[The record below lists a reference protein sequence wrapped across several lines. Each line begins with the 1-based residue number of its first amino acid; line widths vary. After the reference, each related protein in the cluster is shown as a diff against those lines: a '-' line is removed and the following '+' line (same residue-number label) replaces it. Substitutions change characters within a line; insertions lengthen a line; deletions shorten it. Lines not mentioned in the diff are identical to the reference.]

1 MRLFRHHTEIPVEA
15 RNAVVAL
22 GNFDGVHRGHQAV
35 IGTAQ
40 AKARELGTG
49 AAVLTFEPHP
59 REFFKPG
66 QPSFRLTPLRIKVRQ
81 LEAMGVDDLFV
92 LPFGPRLAQM
102 SAEAFVIEVLVEGLA
117 AQHVVV
123 GYDFVFGRERR
134 GNAALLA
141 DLGKLH
147 GLGVTS
153 VAAAAS
159 DQGEVYSSTKIRE
172 HLQAGRPMSATAL
185 LGRPWEI
192 EGRVEHGDRRGRQLG
207 FPTAN
212 IAIGDY
218 LEPRLGVYAVKA
230 GIDMGAAT
238 RWVDGVANLGRRPTV
253 GGTRVQLEVHLFDV
267 ALDLYGRHLR
277 VAFIDF
283 LRPEM
288 KFAGLDALKAQI
300 AQDSARAR
308 EILAAYAGPDP
319 GASPRPALKAPE
331 NEASQG
337 DVYDRALRP
346 KIRPKISSNH

>member
-15 RNAVVAL
+15 RHAVVAL

-35 IGTAQ
+35 IGRAQ
-40 AKARELGTG
+40 AKARELGTK

-59 REFFKPG
+59 REFFKPD

-81 LEAMGVDDLFV
+81 LEAMGLDDLFV

-102 SAEAFVIEVLVEGLA
+102 SAEAFVIEVLIEGLA

-141 DLGKLH
+141 DLGQMH

-153 VAAAAS
+153 VEAAVS
-159 DQGEVYSSTKIRE
+159 DGGEVFSSTKVRE
-172 HLQAGRPMSATAL
+172 HLTSGRPMSATAL

-192 EGRVEHGDRRGRQLG
+192 EGRVEHGDQRGRQLG

-218 LEPRLGVYAVKA
+218 LQPMLGVYAVKA

-238 RWVDGVANLGRRPTV
+238 HWVDGVANLGRRPTV
-253 GGTRVQLEVHLFDV
+253 GGTRVQLEVHLFDM
-267 ALDLYGRHLR
+267 AADLYGRHLR

-283 LRPEM
+283 LRPEK
-288 KFAGLDALKAQI
+288 KFSGLPELKAQI
-300 AQDSARAR
+300 AEDSGRAR
-308 EILAAYAGPDP
+308 EILQAYAGPQP
-319 GASPRPALKAPE
+319 GASPAGTPPTPKGPE
-331 NEASQG
+331 G
-337 DVYDRALRP
+337 DAYDRALRP
-346 KIRPKISSNH
+346 KIRPKISTNH

>member
-35 IGTAQ
+35 IA
-40 AKARELGTG
+40 AALARAREIGTTS
-49 AAVLTFEPHP
+49 AVLTFEPHP
-59 REFFKPG
+59 REFFKPD

-81 LEAMGVDDLFV
+81 LEAIGVDNLFV

-102 SAEAFVIEVLVEGLA
+102 SAEAFVIEVLIEGLE

-141 DLGKLH
+141 DLGRMH

-159 DQGEVYSSTKIRE
+159 DAGEIYSSTKVRE
-172 HLQAGRPMSATAL
+172 HLTSGRPTAATAL

-192 EGRVEHGDRRGRQLG
+192 EGRVEHGDERGRQLG

-218 LEPRLGVYAVKA
+218 LEPMLGVYAIKA

-253 GGTRVQLEVHLFDV
+253 GGTRVQLEAHLFNFS
-267 ALDLYGRHLR
+267 ADLYGRHLR

-283 LRPEM
+283 LRPEK
-288 KFAGLDALKAQI
+288 KFSGLPELKAQI
-300 AQDSARAR
+300 AEDSRRAC
-308 EILAAYAGPDP
+308 EILAAYAGPLP
-319 GASPRPALKAPE
+319 GSSPAGAPRKPRAAE
-331 NEASQG
+331 G
-337 DVYDRALRP
+337 DVYERALRP
-346 KIRPKISSNH
+346 RIKPRIPSNH